1 MRCPKGSLDIVTD
14 KRATLR
20 ELAAQCR
27 SLARGASMPEVAAS
41 LREMAEAYDREA
53 DAAEA
58 REGGSFPPPSDP
70 AGES

>member
-1 MRCPKGSLDIVTD
+1 VSE

-27 SLARGASMPEVAAS
+27 ALARGASMPEVAAS
-41 LREMAEAYDREA
+41 LRDMAEAYDREA

-58 REGGSFPPPSDP
+58 REAAPSPTPPNP
-70 AGES
+70 AGEG